1 MHPLKA
7 WRVLPPAG
15 APLSLAGLVR
25 ALGARPEGG
34 ALGALKQTL
43 GRMFA
48 MPHVFLCGS
57 GREAL
62 ANLFMVL
69 RGLHPERDQV
79 LLPAFGSYSLPSAV
93 VKAGC
98 RVGLYDLEPDTLLP
112 RLDSLDRALNDRCL
126 AVVACHQFGFAFDLA
141 PMERLCRAAGV
152 ALIDDAAQA
161 LGASANGRPA
171 GTMGDAGI
179 FSLSRGKNITAVS
192 GGICITRNEE
202 LARGMTALAAQNSA
216 ASPSARHLSS
226 LSILFAKALALW
238 ALRHPALYRVPAS
251 LPWLQLGASLFDP
264 HFSQAAFTPFQAGL
278 ALHSLA
284 RLEALTAAR
293 AANAA
298 AYQEL
303 LQDSAVARPVQ
314 PQRGTVPAYLRFPLL
329 PGEEAPEG
337 WARRAANRSLGVSR
351 GFPLALHYLEELIP
365 HLDTGGAIYPGASFL
380 ARHLVT
386 LPTHDHVRPQDRR
399 AIAHHILIRAS
410 RAEAPAAPAASR
422 WKAKTKEGARP

>member
-7 WRVLPPAG
+7 WRMLPPAG
-15 APLSLAGLVR
+15 APLPLTGMVR
-25 ALGARPEGG
+25 ALCARPKDDAPEE
-34 ALGALKQTL
+34 LKRTL
-43 GRMFA
+43 SRMFA
-48 MPHVFLCGS
+48 VPHVFLCGS

-62 ANLFMVL
+62 ANLFTVL
-69 RGLHPERDQV
+69 HRLHPERDRV

-112 RLDSLDRALNDRCL
+112 RMDSLSRALDDRCL

-152 ALIDDAAQA
+152 ALVDDAAQA

-171 GTMGDAGI
+171 GTMGDAGV

-192 GGICITRNEE
+192 GGVCITRNEE
-202 LARGMTALAAQNSA
+202 LADGMAALAANSA
-216 ASPSARHLSS
+216 TASARRPPPLSM
-226 LSILFAKALALW
+226 LFAKALALW
-238 ALRHPALYRVPAS
+238 ALRHPALYRLPSS
-251 LPWLQLGASLFDP
+251 LPWLRLGASLFDP
-264 HFSQAAFTPFQAGL
+264 HFSPAVFAPFQAGL

-284 RLEALTAAR
+284 RLETLTSAR

-303 LQDSAVARPVQ
+303 LQDSAIVRPIL
-314 PQRGTVPAYLRFPLL
+314 PRHNTVSAYLRFPLL
-329 PGEEAPEG
+329 PGKGAPED

-351 GFPLALHYLEELIP
+351 GFPLALHYLEELTP

-386 LPTHDHVRPQDRR
+386 LPTHDHVRPEDRR
-399 AIAHHILIRAS
+399 AITRHILVRAS
-410 RAEAPAAPAASR
+410 RAEAPAVLSSPQ
-422 WKAKTKEGARP
+422 WDAKTKEGARP

>member
-7 WRVLPPAG
+7 WRILPPAG
-15 APLSLAGLVR
+15 APLSLIGMVR
-25 ALGARPEGG
+25 ALGARPKGG
-34 ALGALKQTL
+34 SLGELKRTL
-43 GRMFA
+43 SRTFA

-62 ANLFMVL
+62 ANLFTVL
-69 RGLHPERDQV
+69 RGLHPERDRV

-93 VKAGC
+93 VRAGC

-112 RLDSLDRALNDRCL
+112 RLDSLHRALDDRCL

-141 PMERLCRAAGV
+141 PMERMCRAAGV

-192 GGICITRNEE
+192 GGICITRNED
-202 LARGMTALAAQNSA
+202 LARGMAALAAQNSEN
-216 ASPSARHLSS
+216 ASPTRRPQS
-226 LSILFAKALALW
+226 LFGLFAKALALW
-238 ALRHPALYRVPAS
+238 ALRHPILYRVPAS
-251 LPWLQLGASLFDP
+251 LPWLQLGASIFDP
-264 HFSQAAFTPFQAGL
+264 HFTRAPFTPFQAGL
-278 ALHSLA
+278 TLHSLA

-303 LQDSAVARPVQ
+303 LRNSAVARPILPRQ
-314 PQRGTVPAYLRFPLL
+314 NTVPAYLRFPLL
-329 PGEEAPEG
+329 PGEGAPEG

-365 HLDTGGAIYPGASFL
+365 HLDTDGAIYPGASFL
-380 ARHLVT
+380 ARHLIT
-386 LPTHDHVRPQDRR
+386 LPTHDHVRPKDRR
-399 AIAHHILIRAS
+399 AIARHILTRTDQT
-410 RAEAPAAPAASR
+410 EAPPASSSPR
-422 WKAKTKEGARP
+422 WSAKTKEGARP

>member
-1 MHPLKA
+1 MHPLKS

-15 APLSLAGLVR
+15 APLSLAGMIR
-25 ALGARPEGG
+25 ALGARPEGD
-34 ALGALKQTL
+34 ALGELKRTL

-62 ANLFMVL
+62 ANLFTVL
-69 RGLHPERDQV
+69 RGLHPERDRV

-112 RLDSLDRALNDRCL
+112 RMDSLDRALDDRCL
-126 AVVACHQFGFAFDLA
+126 AVVACHQFGFTFDLA
-141 PMERLCRAAGV
+141 PMERLCRTVGV

-192 GGICITRNEE
+192 GGVCITRNEE
-202 LARGMTALAAQNSA
+202 LAEGMAALAARNSVA
-216 ASPSARHLSS
+216 PPSARRLSA

-238 ALRHPALYRVPAS
+238 ALRRPALYRVPAS

-278 ALHSLA
+278 TLHSLA
-284 RLEALTAAR
+284 RLEALTSAR

-303 LQDSAVARPVQ
+303 LRDSTVARPIP
-314 PQRGTVPAYLRFPLL
+314 PQRDTIPAYLRFPLL
-329 PGEEAPEG
+329 PGEGAPEG

-365 HLDTGGAIYPGASFL
+365 HLDTGGATYPGASFL
-380 ARHLVT
+380 TRHLIT
-386 LPTHDHVRPQDRR
+386 LPTHDHVRPEDRR
-399 AIAHHILIRAS
+399 AIARHILTRTD
-410 RAEAPAAPAASR
+410 RAEAPAAPASSR
-422 WKAKTKEGARP
+422 WNAKTKEGARP